1 MPDPATIGRMRE
13 RLQALAPT
21 ALRID
26 DDSALHAG
34 HEGAK
39 GGGGHYRLR
48 LVTARFSGLSRVE
61 RHRLV
66 YDALHDLMQREVHAL
81 SLTLLSPDEERGAA
95 ASASHSS
102 PSNRG
107 N

>member
-1 MPDPATIGRMRE
+1 MPDPATIERMKQ
-13 RLQALAPT
+13 RLQPLDPVQ
-21 ALRID
+21 LRID

-39 GGGGHYRLR
+39 SGGGHYRLR
-48 LVTARFSGLSRVE
+48 LVSPRFAGLNRVA

-66 YDALHDLMQREVHAL
+66 YDALDSLMRREVHAL
-81 SLTLLSPDEERGAA
+81 AMTLLSPEECPDAA
-95 ASASHSS
+95 DVADN
-102 PSNRG
+102 PPQG